1 MGYCC
6 QPLEQCPRAKDGC
19 SAEQSVTELK
29 YLLCP
34 NEVGCVFSRTIT
46 PLLNGTEMLYEQLD
60 GKFVTGDLCSF
71 KVAMPAKADPN
82 DVLYLRTEY
91 FSRTKATLI
100 KGASL
105 KEPKAM
111 YQLAAGQTYTVSRNQ
126 NFYLLFEALEIY
138 SGEFVFSIWYNGVP
152 GQGED

>member
-1 MGYCC
+1 M
-6 QPLEQCPRAKDGC
+6 
-19 SAEQSVTELK
+19 
-29 YLLCP
+29 
-34 NEVGCVFSRTIT
+34 FSRTIT

-71 KVAMPAKADPN
+71 KVAMPVRADPN

-100 KGASL
+100 KGTSL
-105 KEPKAM
+105 QEPKAM